1 MSKVPARSD
10 VNERMLTEKAERV
23 AEVMKVSHG
32 AVSGWNVAEIKQQL
46 TTALMAL
53 EAYPDSEQT
62 HGLISLS
69 RMPGN
74 PHDYMVRL
82 NLGVLMHFP
91 EDEDPARGDKGG
103 R

>member
-1 MSKVPARSD
+1 MSTPKD
-10 VNERMLTEKAERV
+10 EVNERMLTEKAERV

-32 AVSGWNVAEIKQQL
+32 VVSGWNVAEIKQQL

-69 RMPGN
+69 RMPGS

-91 EDEDPARGDKGG
+91 VETEALP
-103 R
+103 